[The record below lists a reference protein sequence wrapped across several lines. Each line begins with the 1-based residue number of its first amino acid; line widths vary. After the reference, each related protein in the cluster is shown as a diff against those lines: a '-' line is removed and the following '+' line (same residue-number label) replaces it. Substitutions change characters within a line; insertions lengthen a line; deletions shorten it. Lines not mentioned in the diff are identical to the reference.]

1 MTNVKIVLILIIA
14 CLLAIFIAQNVN
26 FIEMKFLFWDFFM
39 SRALL
44 VFFALVGGFIIGWFT
59 FSLIHWR
66 KTKEAAKPAAP
77 PEEQAPQPRS

>member
-14 CLLAIFIAQNVN
+14 CLLAIFIAQNVDV
-26 FIEMKFLFWDFFM
+26 IQIKFLLWDFFI

-44 VFFALVGGFIIGWFT
+44 VFFALVGGFIVGWFT

-66 KTKEAAKPAAP
+66 RSKPKPAP
-77 PEEQAPQPRS
+77 QPEEKAPQPRS